1 MHGTEFE
8 FRYRFYIHVGVYL
21 LAFTLLYRL
30 DTENVSF
37 ALLRALHAPHLD
49 WPLESDW
56 PFRVM
61 IFGGAAIAFAGALL
75 RTWGSAYLESA
86 VVHDTRVHAEALVA
100 DGPYRR
106 VRNPLYLGSLMI
118 SFGMGLLASRLGF
131 VVLMVTLTFLALR
144 LIGREEA
151 QLAQTQGESYRKY
164 CAAVPR
170 LWPSLTAKL
179 PASGKRPQWMQ
190 ALTGE
195 AFSYL
200 FVIAELCFAITLRS
214 RLTWIIVG
222 ASLALYVT
230 LMPLWRKKRAEQA
243 QQ

>member
-1 MHGTEFE
+1 MHATDFE

-30 DTENVSF
+30 DPENVSF
-37 ALLRALHAPHLD
+37 ALLRALHTPHLD
-49 WPLESDW
+49 GPLESDW

-151 QLAQTQGESYRKY
+151 QLAQTQGGSYEKY

-222 ASLALYVT
+222 VSLVLYVT
-230 LMPLWRKKRAEQA
+230 LMPLWRKKRAERL